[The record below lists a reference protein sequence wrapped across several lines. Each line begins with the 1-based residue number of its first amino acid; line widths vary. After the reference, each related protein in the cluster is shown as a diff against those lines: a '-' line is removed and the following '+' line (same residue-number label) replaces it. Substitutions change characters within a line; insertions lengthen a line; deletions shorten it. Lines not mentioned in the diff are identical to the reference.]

1 LPISV
6 LCESGDEKDW
16 RLNELIAQ
24 NTLLSVISFPPE
36 LFCPIGAYT
45 IGMFIRKGIPHPRN
59 QNVFWARVQHDG
71 LLKIKG
77 KRLPFAEEP
86 NDFDKI
92 TLHLRAFLNDQTLRI
107 NNEPE
112 FCKLAPIN
120 FEDQIFELIPEAY
133 IDSKP
138 ISYDAITEG
147 AETLVRENA
156 ALIIRFGREL

>member
-1 LPISV
+1 
-6 LCESGDEKDW
+6 
-16 RLNELIAQ
+16 
-24 NTLLSVISFPPE
+24 
-36 LFCPIGAYT
+36 
-45 IGMFIRKGIPHPRN
+45 
-59 QNVFWARVQHDG
+59 VQHDG